1 MKSVDIIIVG
11 GGVVG
16 LTLADMLAQAEFT
29 VALIDQQPAPVLENP
44 LPIPYDLRVSAIS
57 HASQRI
63 FQSLGV
69 WSAICE
75 QRISAYQK
83 MRVWDANSPAR
94 IDFDSIEISQTQLGY
109 IVEQTVLRR
118 ALWQSLQQNER
129 VQLVAA
135 CRPVALQMSSLF
147 ESKQPIVGMA
157 RSYNTCKLGSAFEP
171 NEPNWIPRS
180 SRGAS
185 SGNIQLV
192 LDNQT
197 TLSAQLVVGADGR
210 DSWVVRQAGLT
221 STTQGTDETAIVATL
236 RSELPHRATAWQRFL
251 ATGPVALLPLA
262 DDHLV
267 SLVWSTTAQHA
278 TQLMALDDTSFNQ
291 QLSDATE
298 RALGQL
304 TLVDKRLSLPL
315 KRHHAQHYVKS
326 RIALVGDA
334 AHSILPLAGQGVNL
348 GLLDAACLAEVL
360 QQARQTKRDI
370 GDFATLRRYE
380 RWRKGENALM
390 MAAMEGLYRLFSY
403 TPLRPLRYAGFSLT
417 NKLPWVKTA
426 FMQRAAGLKGDL
438 PQRVLTTS

>member
-29 VALIDQQPAPVLENP
+29 VALIDQQPAPALEGP
-44 LPIPYDLRVSAIS
+44 LPVPYDLRVSAIS

-69 WSAICE
+69 WPAICE
-75 QRISAYQK
+75 QRIIAYQK

-94 IDFDSIEISQTQLGY
+94 IDFDSIEISQAQLGY

-129 VQLVAA
+129 VQLFAG
-135 CRPVALQMSSLF
+135 CRPVSL
-147 ESKQPIVGMA
+147 ENQ
-157 RSYNTCKLGSAFEP
+157 
-171 NEPNWIPRS
+171 
-180 SRGAS
+180 S
-185 SGNIQLV
+185 SGTCRLGCAFQPNKPNMDPANKSWDVENWSL
-192 LDNQT
+192 T
-197 TLSAQLVVGADGR
+197 AQLVVGADGR
-210 DSWVVRQAGLT
+210 DSWVARQTGLT
-221 STTQGTDETAIVATL
+221 STTQGSDETAIVATL

-262 DDHLV
+262 DAHLV

-278 TQLMALDDTSFNQ
+278 AQLMALDDLGFNQ

-304 TLVDKRLSLPL
+304 TLVDKRLSLSL
-315 KRHHAQHYVKS
+315 KRHHAQHYVAS

-360 QQARQTKRDI
+360 QQARQTKHDI
-370 GDFATLRRYE
+370 GDFAALRRYE

-390 MAAMEGLYRLFSY
+390 LAAMEGLYRLFSY

-438 PQRVLTTS
+438 PQRVLTSH